1 MAEPNERDREVAKE
15 HAEAREPH
23 EARLVDDVDFADRQA
38 DWLSAYREE
47 IAAKLAVAAA
57 ARLDA
62 QLADARATHAEQ
74 LRELEQKLQHQLTYS
89 CGEYNT
95 QLTTA
100 RDELAAIDC
109 RREELER
116 LFVQALEWKR
126 RAEKTIDRL
135 SVDWTI
141 ARERAERAEAELAA
155 ARADVVAAAG
165 ELLVPL
171 PQPGTDGSRIMLA
184 NVAMRRERD
193 IARKELAE
201 ARATI
206 HEIADALGY
215 VSWSDDGRFE
225 QISDDQLIN
234 KASAIVKYVDRIE
247 AALKENRK

>member
-1 MAEPNERDREVAKE
+1 MGEPNEREREISQRYIPDD
-15 HAEAREPH
+15 HDDLWIQREDL
-23 EARLVDDVDFADRQA
+23 AADIA
-38 DWLSAYREE
+38 SYREE
-47 IAAKLAVAAA
+47 IEAK
-57 ARLDA
+57 
-62 QLADARATHAEQ
+62 H
-74 LRELEQKLQHQLTYS
+74 
-89 CGEYNT
+89 
-95 QLTTA
+95 
-100 RDELAAIDC
+100 
-109 RREELER
+109 EE
-116 LFVQALEWKR
+116 ALEWKQ
-126 RAEKTIDRL
+126 RAEKTIDQL

-225 QISDDQLIN
+225 QIGDEQLIE
-234 KASAIVKYVDRIE
+234 KAAAESCRAGRELDDALKTIAKLE
-247 AALKENRK
+247 AALAAEKESGSA